1 MGRVL
6 GYAVLRILMWL
17 VLWYLLVLAG
27 LGVYIAGVLAV
38 LIAMML
44 SFLLLGRTRRR
55 AAEGLQ
61 EVDERRRARRG
72 PEVDEDAESEDAL
85 LDAADDD
92 SSPGAASELPRTSGI
107 ADPSDPTEDAPE
119 DVPEL
124 PELPENPEQ
133 TENPDGTDT
142 ADSTADRDGRADG
155 EVTTR

>member
-85 LDAADDD
+85 LDASDAD
-92 SSPGAASELPRTSGI
+92 
-107 ADPSDPTEDAPE
+107 
-119 DVPEL
+119 
-124 PELPENPEQ
+124 
-133 TENPDGTDT
+133 DGTDT
-142 ADSTADRDGRADG
+142 ADSDGQADG
-155 EVTTR
+155 EASAR